1 MTFSQSSKP
10 IKPLS
15 DKKKKV
21 FARFV
26 VLEEG
31 EFLYDEST
39 LKLYT
44 CSNPHK
50 YVGKF
55 DLQNDKIIKN

>member
-1 MTFSQSSKP
+1 MASPPTKQSKP
-10 IKPLS
+10 S
-15 DKKKKV
+15 NDSKKKLCV
-21 FARFV
+21 RFV
-26 VLEEG
+26 VLDEG

-44 CSNPHK
+44 CTNPHK

-55 DLQNDKIIKN
+55 DFDNGKVLKL